1 MIQTDG
7 AKTGVPNTG
16 APNTGALVGIRVIE
30 LGQLLAGP
38 FCGQLL
44 GDMGADV
51 IKVEPPGA
59 GDQMRDWG
67 QGAVKVQWEVIAR
80 NKRSVSA
87 NMRVP
92 EGQALVRDLIC
103 HADVL
108 IENFKPGTM
117 EKWGLDPAKLIA
129 EQPGLIVARMSGY
142 GQSGPYA
149 NRAGFGGIGEA
160 MGGWRYIVGE
170 PDRAPSR
177 MGVSIGDTL
186 TATYGCMGVL
196 AALHHRTRTGQ
207 GQVID
212 ATLYESV
219 LQVMEGLVPEYDYNG
234 VIRERSGSILPGIAP
249 SNVYICKD
257 GEYMIGANKDSL
269 WRRLAVV
276 MGQPEL
282 GDDPHYATHLAR
294 GEHQHALDAL
304 INRWT
309 GTLTVDE
316 VDALMTA
323 HSIPAGRVYRAPEM
337 LVDPHFR
344 ARQSIIEVETER
356 FGPLKMQGTFPKL
369 SVTPSNV
376 RRPAPSKVG
385 QHNAE
390 VYGELLGLDEA
401 ALAELEQAGAI

>member
-1 MIQTDG
+1 ME
-7 AKTGVPNTG
+7 
-16 APNTGALVGIRVIE
+16 NTGALAGVRVVE
-30 LGQLLAGP
+30 LGQLIAGP

-59 GDQMRDWG
+59 GDPMREWG
-67 QGAVKVQWEVIAR
+67 LGEVKVHWEVIAR

-92 EGQALVRDLIC
+92 AGQALVRQLIA
-103 HADVL
+103 HADIL

-117 EKWGLDPAKLIA
+117 EKWGLDPLQLLNA
-129 EQPGLIVARMSGY
+129 QPGLIIARMSGY
-142 GQSGPYA
+142 GQSGPYSD
-149 NRAGFGGIGEA
+149 RAGFGGIGEA

-196 AALHHRTRTGQ
+196 AALHYRNATGQ
-207 GQVID
+207 GQIID
-212 ATLYESV
+212 TALYESV
-219 LQVMEGLVPEYDYNG
+219 LQVMEGLVPEYVYSG
-234 VIRERSGSILPGIAP
+234 VVRERSGSILPGIAP
-249 SNVYICKD
+249 SNVYSCSD

-269 WRRLAVV
+269 WQRLAAV

-282 GDDPHYATHLAR
+282 GTDPRFVSHLAR
-294 GEHQHALDAL
+294 GHNQLELDVL

-309 GTLTVDE
+309 ATLSVAE
-316 VDALMTA
+316 VDVLMIA
-323 HSIPAGRVYRAPEM
+323 NSIPAGRVYRAPEM
-337 LVDPHFR
+337 LADPHFA
-344 ARQSIIEVETER
+344 AREAIIEVDTQR
-356 FGPLKMQGTFPKL
+356 FGPLRMQGTFPKL
-369 SVTPSNV
+369 SATPSSV
-376 RRPAPSKVG
+376 RRPAPASVG

-390 VYGELLGLDEA
+390 VYGELLGLDA
-401 ALAELEQAGAI
+401 TALAELAAAGTI